1 MSGLCQQI
9 RLHSEAGQALPAVRR
24 TGSAVTDLSSEGRRE
39 GRAWLQAPAVVLQRG
54 LSKVVIDDLKTIIF
68 RFEFNF

>member
-1 MSGLCQQI
+1 M
-9 RLHSEAGQALPAVRR
+9 LPAVRR
-24 TGSAVTDLSSEGRRE
+24 TGSAVTDLSSEGRGE

-54 LSKVVIDDLKTIIF
+54 LSKVVIDDLKTTIF